1 MLRTLNKDTEHCFLT
16 QFRHPDLAVFTATPS
31 VRDSHPFCEPFTA
44 TKRSKASLICSFSL
58 FSMIDDFLFI
68 TDYLF

>member
-31 VRDSHPFCEPFTA
+31 VRDSHPFCELNALGLVGTQA
-44 TKRSKASLICSFSL
+44 ASPPVGILTL
-58 FSMIDDFLFI
+58 PRN
-68 TDYLF
+68 